1 MFGGLEKR
9 NIAFLKKAEAEF
21 DEEKSKEVKKIYDGL
36 LTAPYAS
43 LLTAHTEMGVSLYS
57 DIQHR
62 ADKGIYY
69 EAEGTIYTPVIL
81 SPKQYEAVMKE
92 GKEERICVNELTKET
107 AAVRRTDN
115 SDYGDCMLF
124 YDSGT
129 ESGKTSGEDTPHY
142 YFLSYEPYSG
152 NYTLWANSD
161 DTLFKN
167 IYKGTVYVLKGAEHE
182 WYQYFSI
189 PDKEYLES
197 GERVMRFDDI
207 TNQGAA
213 GYGGGQPVF
222 DEKGYLKAIYYYGD

>member
-1 MFGGLEKR
+1 MCIR
-9 NIAFLKKAEAEF
+9 
-21 DEEKSKEVKKIYDGL
+21 D
-36 LTAPYAS
+36 
-43 LLTAHTEMGVSLYS
+43 
-57 DIQHR
+57 
-62 ADKGIYY
+62 
-69 EAEGTIYTPVIL
+69 
-81 SPKQYEAVMKE
+81 
-92 GKEERICVNELTKET
+92 
-107 AAVRRTDN
+107 
-115 SDYGDCMLF
+115 
-124 YDSGT
+124 
-129 ESGKTSGEDTPHY
+129 
-142 YFLSYEPYSG
+142 SYEPYSG
-152 NYTLWANSD
+152 YYTLWANSA

>member
-1 MFGGLEKR
+1 M
-9 NIAFLKKAEAEF
+9 
-21 DEEKSKEVKKIYDGL
+21 KKIYDGL

-43 LLTAHTEMGVSLYS
+43 LLTAHTEMGVSCILIFS
-57 DIQHR
+57 T

-81 SPKQYEAVMKE
+81 SPRQYEAVMKE

-129 ESGKTSGEDTPHY
+129 ESGKTSGEDTPPLL
-142 YFLSYEPYSG
+142 FSVLRAYSG

-189 PDKEYLES
+189 PDKAYLES

-207 TNQGAA
+207 PIKEQLVTAEA
-213 GYGGGQPVF
+213 SRCSMKR
-222 DEKGYLKAIYYYGD
+222 DI

>member
-129 ESGKTSGEDTPHY
+129 EIR
-142 YFLSYEPYSG
+142 
-152 NYTLWANSD
+152 
-161 DTLFKN
+161 KN
-167 IYKGTVYVLKGAEHE
+167 IGRGYAPLLFSVLRALFRKL
-182 WYQYFSI
+182 YFVG
-189 PDKEYLES
+189 K
-197 GERVMRFDDI
+197 
-207 TNQGAA
+207 
-213 GYGGGQPVF
+213 
-222 DEKGYLKAIYYYGD
+222 